1 MAAYYTII
9 RSNGTQLTQIQDG
22 TINTTSTS
30 LGLPGRNYPGYGQTL
45 DTNFVRLTE
54 NFAANTPPINPLKGQ
69 LWYNTATNTLNLCP
83 ADGTTNSASWAVLAT
98 TSSGG
103 SATLG
108 NITVTGNII
117 SNNITVNNSITTD
130 SILATSAI
138 LSDNLTAS
146 TAEIDV
152 ATLGTTLTTIITTGG
167 ATTTGSFTGTWT
179 VAGNTAANVFNV
191 TGGNIG
197 FSAGYGV
204 KSDTYMYANGAPFN
218 PSGTYNNTNVCAY
231 MSGFYPNGSP
241 YGSTTF
247 TGNIAPTK
255 VTTSTLAGGGN
266 ISGIWT
272 LDAGARI
279 EATYA
284 DLAERY
290 EADAEYDVGTVV
302 ELGGEKEITEAT
314 DLSENV
320 FGVVSNSYAYLL
332 NSKAG
337 TDETHPPIAISGRV
351 KVKVIG
357 KVNKG
362 DRLVAA
368 QNGRARSAKPGE
380 LTPFNS
386 IGRALENKD
395 TADEGTVKAIVII
408 K

>member
-130 SILATSAI
+130 TILATSAI
-138 LSDNLTAS
+138 LSDNLTVD
-146 TAEIDV
+146 TADVTV

-167 ATTTGSFTGTWT
+167 ATTTGTFTGTWT

-197 FSAGYGV
+197 FGAGYGI

-218 PSGTYNNTNVCAY
+218 PSGTYTDTNVCAY

-266 ISGIWT
+266 ISGVWT

-279 EATYA
+279 QATYA

-302 ELGGEKEITEAT
+302 ELGGDKEITEAT
-314 DLSENV
+314 ELSENV

-332 NSKAG
+332 NAMAG
-337 TDETHPPIAISGRV
+337 EDDTHPPIAISGRIQ
-351 KVKVIG
+351 VKVIG
-357 KVNKG
+357 KVKKG

-368 QNGRARSAKPGE
+368 TGGKARSAKPNE

-395 TADEGTVKAIVII
+395 TTTEGTVKAIVII

>member
-9 RSNGTQLTQIQDG
+9 RSNGTTLTQVQDG

-30 LGLPGRNYPGYGQTL
+30 LGLPGRNYPGYGQTI
-45 DTNFVRLTE
+45 DTNFVRLLE
-54 NFAANTPPINPLKGQ
+54 NFAASTPPINPLRGQ
-69 LWYNTATNTLNLCP
+69 LWYNTSTNTLCICP
-83 ADGTTNSASWAVLAT
+83 TDGETNSASWPVLAT

-108 NITVTGNII
+108 NITVTGNVTANNVTVSKQFV
-117 SNNITVNNSITTD
+117 SNTILANSATLSSNLTTALANIT
-130 SILATSAI
+130 
-138 LSDNLTAS
+138 TANIGTVR
-146 TAEIDV
+146 TAV
-152 ATLGTTLTTIITTGG
+152 ITTGSS
-167 ATTTGSFTGTWT
+167 TTTGSITGTWT
-179 VAGNTAANVFNV
+179 IAGDTAANCFNI
-191 TGGNIG
+191 TGGDIG
-197 FSAGYGV
+197 FTSGYGIR
-204 KSDTYMYANGAPFN
+204 SDSYMNLDGSPFT
-218 PSGTYNNTNVCAY
+218 PSGTYTNDNVSDYLTGTNENTTN
-231 MSGFYPNGSP
+231 P
-241 YGSTTF
+241 TLEHF

-255 VTTSTLAGGGN
+255 VTTSHLAGGGD
-266 ISGIWT
+266 ISGVWT
-272 LDAGARI
+272 LATGARI

-302 ELGGEKEITEAT
+302 ELGGEKEVTEAS
-314 DLSENV
+314 DLSDNV

-337 TDETHPPIAISGRV
+337 DDITHPPIAISGRV

-357 KVNKG
+357 KVKKG

-368 QNGRARSAKPGE
+368 KNGRARSAKPDE

-386 IGRALENKD
+386 IGRALENK
-395 TADEGTVKAIVII
+395 TTTDEGTIKAIVII